1 MRTLA
6 VNSLLALGLLTISGL
21 AAASPECTKE
31 PQSKWLSEAAMK
43 EKVGQLGYEVNVFK
57 ISGNCYEIYG
67 WTKDGAKAEVYFNPV
82 TGEIVKSYVD
92 EK

>member
-6 VNSLLALGLLTISGL
+6 VNSLLALGLLTISGI
-21 AAASPECTKE
+21 ATASPECTKE

-43 EKVGQLGYEVNVFK
+43 EKVAQLGYKVNVFK